1 MNHFQIRFVKL
12 NPIIASLTLASLLLT
27 LNLACKKGPG
37 SDQGTAVS
45 VHVHKAVLLTMPE
58 RVSYPGTVE
67 GDKRITLSTKLMGQ
81 IISLPYQEGT
91 PVRAGQVLGKI
102 RSGDLTAKRVQ
113 IEANRDE
120 AAAALT
126 NIKTNYD
133 RIHDLF
139 QRKSATQK
147 ELDDVTM
154 AYTMAQAKMK
164 AIDGMESEVGDILRY
179 ADIISPVDGSIVARY
194 AEEGNMANPGMPLL
208 VVEDTRKLKI
218 AISVP
223 ESEIHL
229 FRLNSPVDIQVDAL
243 GPKVLLKG
251 VVEEINAAG
260 NAGSH
265 QFQVKVRLEQ
275 SQSTAVRSGMY
286 ATVFINGEVRSTV
299 SIPDSLLIRQG
310 DLTGAFLV
318 TQDNE
323 ALLRWLRTGKT
334 LPNGDVEILSGL
346 TAGELVIA
354 DRSDNI
360 TDGMSVRVAQ

>member
-1 MNHFQIRFVKL
+1 MNRFKIRFVKHS
-12 NPIIASLTLASLLLT
+12 PIIASLAFASLLLT
-27 LNLACKKGPG
+27 LNLACKKDPG
-37 SDQGTAVS
+37 RDQGSALS
-45 VHVHKAVLLTMPE
+45 VRVHKAVLQTTPE

-81 IISLPYQEGT
+81 IVSLPYQEGT
-91 PVRAGQVLGKI
+91 PVKAGQVLGKI
-102 RSGDLTAKRVQ
+102 RSGDLTAKRTQ

-133 RIHDLF
+133 RIRDLF

-179 ADIISPVDGSIVARY
+179 ADIVSPVDGSIVARY
-194 AEEGNMANPGMPLL
+194 AEEGNLANPGMPLL

-243 GPKVLLKG
+243 GPNVLLKG
-251 VVEEINAAG
+251 VVEEVNAAG

-275 SQSTAVRSGMY
+275 NQSTAVRSGMY
-286 ATVFINGEVRSTV
+286 ATVFINGEERSIV

-318 TQDNE
+318 TKDNE

-360 TDGMSVRVAQ
+360 TDGMSVKVSQ